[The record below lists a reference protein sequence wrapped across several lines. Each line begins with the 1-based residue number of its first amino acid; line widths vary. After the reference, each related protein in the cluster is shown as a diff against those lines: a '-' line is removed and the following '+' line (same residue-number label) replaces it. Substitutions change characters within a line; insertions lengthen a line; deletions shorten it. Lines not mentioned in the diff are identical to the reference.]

1 VPGHKTDDGNGAAG
15 EGVVTDAAGNLYTAE
30 NVLRGI
36 TKYAPK
42 H

>member
-1 VPGHKTDDGNGAAG
+1 
-15 EGVVTDAAGNLYTAE
+15 VTDAAGNLYTAE